1 MLAQFQTAAATA
13 RTIPMLDEIA
23 RLMWRAMAEGQLS
36 ETDAAAAGAAVEAR
50 RAVLRSPYVKPAP
63 SKPAA
68 ARRVPT
74 SPHRVA
80 SLQRKR
86 RVASSGCLP
95 PSLAA
100 HFTIGELAALS
111 MVAGLARQYGICDAP
126 IDKIAAMAGV
136 SRSTVKNALRLARR
150 MGLLT
155 VKERRHRGQKSDTNI
170 VQIISGEWLTWLRL
184 KGGTRG
190 QKADHHV
197 DSITYSMK
205 NWGRLRSGAEA
216 GGSLGYIGDSSSHT
230 SQRNQHECNLA
241 VRKRSRKQATG

>member
-1 MLAQFQTAAATA
+1 MLAQFQVAAATA

-36 ETDAAAAGAAVEAR
+36 ETDAEAAGTAIEAR

-63 SKPAA
+63 SKPPA

-74 SPHRVA
+74 SPNRAA

-136 SRSTVKNALRLARR
+136 SRSTVKNGLRLARR

-155 VKERRHRGQKSDTNI
+155 VKERRRRGQKSDTNI
-170 VQIISGEWLTWLRL
+170 VQIISGEWLTWLHL
-184 KGGTRG
+184 KGGIRG
-190 QKADHHV
+190 QKADHHI
-197 DSITYSMK
+197 DSTTYNMK
-205 NWGRLRSGAEA
+205 SWGRLRSGAEA
-216 GGSLGYIGDSSSHT
+216 DSNLGYIRDSSSHT
-230 SQRNQHECNLA
+230 NMRNQHDCNSA
-241 VRKRSRKQATG
+241 VRKRSHRQATR